1 MGADQ
6 ACKNTLTGF
15 ACQDHSIDMV
25 VVYISH
31 VEPSGQYGDDGIR
44 SVSEISDFRT
54 ILARCRLMRGNTLV
68 EHFINV

>member
-1 MGADQ
+1 
-6 ACKNTLTGF
+6 
-15 ACQDHSIDMV
+15 MV

-31 VEPSGQYGDDGIR
+31 VEPSGQYGADGIR
-44 SVSEISDFRT
+44 SVSEISDLKT